1 MLTRLV
7 VGMADFLH
15 RIYQHYSL
23 CERFDVIS
31 DFSRHHKAKEQD
43 KRMKEVEEEL
53 AVMLSDTQNKMTS
66 EVLVANLFSFPIT

>member
-7 VGMADFLH
+7 VGMPDFLH
-15 RIYQHYSL
+15 RIYQNYSL

-31 DFSRHHKAKEQD
+31 DFIRHHKAKEQE
-43 KRMKEVEEEL
+43 KKMNE
-53 AVMLSDTQNKMTS
+53 MPQNEMTS